1 MSWQF
6 DMTAAPLGETVAV
19 TETYQGKER
28 TRQEHRHERVWLWT
42 KCGKKLLS
50 KWLPPSKFTPKGRW
64 DGLATTE
71 VPVAWHRFDI
81 PADPVMAC
89 GISVFVDETMPP
101 NELRVIGAH
110 ETISITIDD
119 CGSGA

>member
-6 DMTAAPLGETVAV
+6 DMTAAPLGEMVTV
-19 TETYQGKER
+19 TETYQGRDGDPKER
-28 TRQEHRHERVWLWT
+28 QREEHRHERVWLWT

-71 VPVAWHRFDI
+71 IPVAWHRFDI
-81 PADPVMAC
+81 PADPVLTPAA
-89 GISVFVDETMPP
+89 
-101 NELRVIGAH
+101 AH
-110 ETISITIDD
+110 QEINLILDD

>member
-6 DMTAAPLGETVAV
+6 DMSTAPLGEMVTI
-19 TETYQGKER
+19 TETYQGDKQ
-28 TRQEHRHERVWLWT
+28 RQREEHRHERVWLWT

-71 VPVAWHRFDI
+71 SPVAWHRFDI
-81 PADPVMAC
+81 PADPVIA
-89 GISVFVDETMPP
+89 GANNNHDLGFV
-101 NELRVIGAH
+101 IH
-110 ETISITIDD
+110 D
-119 CGSGA
+119 CGSGV